1 MWPSGKAAAFDAAMR
16 WFESSHPSHSSEI
29 LMEKKHNKIV
39 VFSGNANTVL
49 AEKICKKLAIK
60 GGKAEI
66 GRFSDGE
73 ISVKINENVRA
84 KDVFIV
90 QPTCYPS
97 HVNLIEL
104 ILMVDALRW
113 SSAGRITAVI
123 PYYGYARQ
131 DRRVRSERVPISA
144 KVIAGILE
152 RSGID
157 RVLTVEL
164 HSEQIQGFFDIPVD
178 NIYGTK
184 VIFEDIQKQNFKDIL
199 VVSPDVGGVV
209 RSRAL
214 SKFLGIA
221 DLAII
226 DKRRDE
232 ANKSEVMNVIG
243 DVTGK
248 DCLLYDD
255 MADTCGTLCNAAD
268 ALKSKGARSV
278 NAYITHPVLSGNA
291 LEKINESSLDQ
302 LVVTD
307 TIPLSDEANSSKK
320 IRCISLAPT
329 LAEAIKR
336 LNKEESISEMLL

>member
-1 MWPSGKAAAFDAAMR
+1 MNNQTK
-16 WFESSHPSHSSEI
+16 ELVI
-29 LMEKKHNKIV
+29 
-39 VFSGNANTVL
+39 FSGNANKNL
-49 AEKICKKLAIK
+49 SDAICKELVKDLGDADV
-60 GGKAEI
+60 GT
-66 GRFSDGE
+66 FSDGE
-73 ISVKINENVRA
+73 VSVKINENVRG
-84 KDVFIV
+84 KDVYLI
-90 QPTCYPS
+90 QPTCSPT
-97 HVNLIEL
+97 HKNLIEL

-123 PYYGYARQ
+123 PYFGYARQ

-144 KVIAGILE
+144 KVIADILE

-184 VIFEDIQKQNFKDIL
+184 VMVDDINNQSFSDLL

-214 SKFLGIA
+214 AKALDLS

-243 DVTGK
+243 EVTEK
-248 DCLLYDD
+248 DCLIVDD
-255 MADTCGTLCNAAD
+255 MADTCGTLCNAAQ
-268 ALKSKGARSV
+268 ALKEKGAKTV
-278 NAYITHPVLSGNA
+278 TAYITHPVLSGNA
-291 LEKINESSLDQ
+291 IEKINESTLDQ

-307 TIPLSDEANSSKK
+307 TIPLSEQAKNCEK
-320 IRCISLAPT
+320 IRIMSLAPT
-329 LAEAIKR
+329 LAEAIR
-336 LNKEESISEMLL
+336 RINKEQSISAMMR

>member
-1 MWPSGKAAAFDAAMR
+1 MSDA
-16 WFESSHPSHSSEI
+16 
-29 LMEKKHNKIV
+29 
-39 VFSGNANTVL
+39 
-49 AEKICKKLAIK
+49 ICKELLKDLGDADV
-60 GGKAEI
+60 GT
-66 GRFSDGE
+66 FSDGE
-73 ISVKINENVRA
+73 VSVKINENVRG
-84 KDVFIV
+84 KDVYLI
-90 QPTCYPS
+90 QPTCSPT
-97 HVNLIEL
+97 HKNLIEL

-123 PYYGYARQ
+123 PYFGYARQ

-144 KVIAGILE
+144 KVIADILE

-184 VIFEDIQKQNFKDIL
+184 VMVDDINNQSFSDLL

-214 SKFLGIA
+214 AKALDLS

-243 DVTGK
+243 EVAEK
-248 DCLLYDD
+248 DCLIVDD
-255 MADTCGTLCNAAD
+255 MADTCGTLCNAAK
-268 ALKSKGARSV
+268 ALKEKGAK
-278 NAYITHPVLSGNA
+278 T
-291 LEKINESSLDQ
+291 
-302 LVVTD
+302 VT
-307 TIPLSDEANSSKK
+307 A
-320 IRCISLAPT
+320 
-329 LAEAIKR
+329 
-336 LNKEESISEMLL
+336 

>member
-1 MWPSGKAAAFDAAMR
+1 MNNQTK
-16 WFESSHPSHSSEI
+16 ELVI
-29 LMEKKHNKIV
+29 
-39 VFSGNANTVL
+39 FSGNANRGL
-49 AEKICKKLAIK
+49 SDAICKELVKDLGDADV
-60 GGKAEI
+60 GT
-66 GRFSDGE
+66 FSDGE
-73 ISVKINENVRA
+73 VSVKINENVRG
-84 KDVFIV
+84 KDVYLI
-90 QPTCYPS
+90 QPTCSPT
-97 HVNLIEL
+97 HKNLIEL
-104 ILMVDALRW
+104 LLMVDALRW

-123 PYYGYARQ
+123 PYFGYASQ

-144 KVIAGILE
+144 KVIADILE

-184 VIFEDIQKQNFKDIL
+184 VMVDDINNQSFSDLL

-214 SKFLGIA
+214 AKALDLS

-243 DVTGK
+243 EVAEK
-248 DCLLYDD
+248 DCLIVDD
-255 MADTCGTLCNAAD
+255 MADTCGTLCNAAQ
-268 ALKSKGARSV
+268 ALKEKGAKTV
-278 NAYITHPVLSGNA
+278 TAYITHPVLSGNA
-291 LEKINESSLDQ
+291 IEKINESTLDQ

-307 TIPLSDEANSSKK
+307 TIPLSEQAENCEK
-320 IRCISLAPT
+320 IRIMSLAPT
-329 LAEAIKR
+329 LAEAIR
-336 LNKEESISEMLL
+336 RINKEQSISAMMR

>member
-1 MWPSGKAAAFDAAMR
+1 MPPFVGSNPTTPAKLFL
-16 WFESSHPSHSSEI
+16 I
-29 LMEKKHNKIV
+29 EKDMQDKTREMVI
-39 VFSGNANTVL
+39 FTGNANKQL
-49 AEKICKKLAIK
+49 SNNICDELSTKLGSAD
-60 GGKAEI
+60 I

-73 ISVKINENVRA
+73 ISVKINENVRG
-84 KDVFIV
+84 KDIYII
-90 QPTCYPS
+90 QPTCAPT
-97 HVNLIEL
+97 HENFIEL

-113 SSAGRITAVI
+113 SSAGRITAVV

-144 KVIAGILE
+144 KVMADILA

-164 HSEQIQGFFDIPVD
+164 HSEQIQGFFRIPVD
-178 NIYGTK
+178 NIYGTT
-184 VIFEDIQKQNFKDIL
+184 VMVDDIKGQLFTDLL

-214 SKFLGIA
+214 AKALDLS

-243 DVTGK
+243 EVSGK
-248 DCLLYDD
+248 DCLIVDD
-255 MADTCGTLCNAAD
+255 MADTCGTLCNAAQ
-268 ALKSKGARSV
+268 ALKESGANSV
-278 NAYITHPVLSGNA
+278 TAYITHPVLSGNA
-291 LEKINESSLDQ
+291 IQKINGSTLDQ

-307 TIPLSDEANSSKK
+307 TIPLSKEAGDCKK
-320 IRCISLAPT
+320 IRVMSLAPT

-336 LNKEESISEMLL
+336 INKEESISAMMR

>member
-1 MWPSGKAAAFDAAMR
+1 MNNQTK
-16 WFESSHPSHSSEI
+16 ELI
-29 LMEKKHNKIV
+29 I
-39 VFSGNANTVL
+39 FSGNANRGL
-49 AEKICKKLAIK
+49 SDAICKELLKDLGDADV
-60 GGKAEI
+60 GT
-66 GRFSDGE
+66 FSDGE
-73 ISVKINENVRA
+73 VSVKINENVRG
-84 KDVFIV
+84 KDVYLI
-90 QPTCYPS
+90 QPTCSPT
-97 HVNLIEL
+97 HKNLIEL

-123 PYYGYARQ
+123 PYFGYARQ

-144 KVIAGILE
+144 KVIADILE

-184 VIFEDIQKQNFKDIL
+184 VMVDDINNQSFSDLL

-214 SKFLGIA
+214 AKALDLS

-243 DVTGK
+243 EVAEK
-248 DCLLYDD
+248 DCLIVDD
-255 MADTCGTLCNAAD
+255 MADTCGTLCNAAK
-268 ALKSKGARSV
+268 ALKEKGAKTV
-278 NAYITHPVLSGNA
+278 TAYITHPVLSGNA
-291 LEKINESSLDQ
+291 IEKINESTLDQ

-307 TIPLSDEANSSKK
+307 TIPLSEQAENCEK
-320 IRCISLAPT
+320 IRIMSLAPT
-329 LAEAIKR
+329 LAEAIR
-336 LNKEESISEMLL
+336 RINKEQSISAMMR

>member
-1 MWPSGKAAAFDAAMR
+1 MNNQTK
-16 WFESSHPSHSSEI
+16 ELI
-29 LMEKKHNKIV
+29 I
-39 VFSGNANTVL
+39 FSGNANKGL
-49 AEKICKKLAIK
+49 SDSICKELLKDLGDADV
-60 GGKAEI
+60 GT
-66 GRFSDGE
+66 FSDGE
-73 ISVKINENVRA
+73 VSVKINENVRG
-84 KDVFIV
+84 KDVYLI
-90 QPTCYPS
+90 QPTCSPT
-97 HVNLIEL
+97 HKNLIEL

-123 PYYGYARQ
+123 PYFGYARQ

-144 KVIAGILE
+144 KVIADILE

-184 VIFEDIQKQNFKDIL
+184 VMVDDINNQSFSDLL

-214 SKFLGIA
+214 AKALDLS

-243 DVTGK
+243 EVSGK
-248 DCLLYDD
+248 DCLIVDD
-255 MADTCGTLCNAAD
+255 MADTCGTLCNAAE
-268 ALKSKGARSV
+268 ALKEKGAKTV
-278 NAYITHPVLSGNA
+278 TAYITHAVLSGNA
-291 LEKINESSLDQ
+291 IEKINKSTLDQ

-307 TIPLSDEANSSKK
+307 TIPLSKQAEDCKK
-320 IRCISLAPT
+320 IRIMSLAPT
-329 LAEAIKR
+329 LAEAIR
-336 LNKEESISEMLL
+336 RINKEESISAMMR

>member
-1 MWPSGKAAAFDAAMR
+1 MNNQTK
-16 WFESSHPSHSSEI
+16 ELI
-29 LMEKKHNKIV
+29 I
-39 VFSGNANTVL
+39 FSGNANKGL
-49 AEKICKKLAIK
+49 SDAICKELLKDLGDADV
-60 GGKAEI
+60 GT
-66 GRFSDGE
+66 FSDGE
-73 ISVKINENVRA
+73 VSVKINENVRG
-84 KDVFIV
+84 KDVYLI
-90 QPTCYPS
+90 QPTCSPT
-97 HVNLIEL
+97 HKNLIEL
-104 ILMVDALRW
+104 ILMDDALRW

-123 PYYGYARQ
+123 PYFGYARQ

-144 KVIAGILE
+144 KVIADILE

-184 VIFEDIQKQNFKDIL
+184 VMVDDINNQSFSDLL

-214 SKFLGIA
+214 AKALDLS

-243 DVTGK
+243 EVAEK
-248 DCLLYDD
+248 DCLIVDD
-255 MADTCGTLCNAAD
+255 MADTCGTLCNAAK
-268 ALKSKGARSV
+268 ALKEKGAKTV
-278 NAYITHPVLSGNA
+278 TAYITHPVLSGNA
-291 LEKINESSLDQ
+291 IEKINESTLDQ

-307 TIPLSDEANSSKK
+307 TIPLSEQAENCEK
-320 IRCISLAPT
+320 IRIMSLAPT
-329 LAEAIKR
+329 LAEAIR
-336 LNKEESISEMLL
+336 RINKEQSISAMMR

>member
-1 MWPSGKAAAFDAAMR
+1 
-16 WFESSHPSHSSEI
+16 
-29 LMEKKHNKIV
+29 
-39 VFSGNANTVL
+39 
-49 AEKICKKLAIK
+49 
-60 GGKAEI
+60 
-66 GRFSDGE
+66 
-73 ISVKINENVRA
+73 
-84 KDVFIV
+84 
-90 QPTCYPS
+90 
-97 HVNLIEL
+97 
-104 ILMVDALRW
+104 MVDALRW
-113 SSAGRITAVI
+113 ASAGRITAVI

-131 DRRVRSERVPISA
+131 DRRVRSQRVPISA

-184 VIFEDIQKQNFKDIL
+184 VIYEDIKKQKFKDIL

-214 SKFLGIA
+214 SKFLDIG

-243 DVTGK
+243 DVSKK

-268 ALKSKGARSV
+268 ALKAKDARSV
-278 NAYITHPVLSGNA
+278 SAYITHPVLSGEA
-291 LEKINESSLDQ
+291 IEKINQSSLDQ

-307 TIPLSDEANSSKK
+307 TIPLSEEAKSCKK

-336 LNKEESISEMLL
+336 LNKEESISEMLM

>member
-1 MWPSGKAAAFDAAMR
+1 MNNQ
-16 WFESSHPSHSSEI
+16 
-29 LMEKKHNKIV
+29 KKELII
-39 VFSGNANTVL
+39 FSGNANRGL
-49 AEKICKKLAIK
+49 SDAICKELLKDLGDADV
-60 GGKAEI
+60 GT
-66 GRFSDGE
+66 FSDGE
-73 ISVKINENVRA
+73 VSVKINENVRG
-84 KDVFIV
+84 KDVYLI
-90 QPTCYPS
+90 QPTCSPT
-97 HVNLIEL
+97 HKNLIEL

-123 PYYGYARQ
+123 PYFGYARQ

-144 KVIAGILE
+144 KVIADILE

-184 VIFEDIQKQNFKDIL
+184 VMVDDINNQSFSDLL

-214 SKFLGIA
+214 AKALDLS

-243 DVTGK
+243 EVAEK
-248 DCLLYDD
+248 DCLIVDD
-255 MADTCGTLCNAAD
+255 MADTCGTLCNAAK
-268 ALKSKGARSV
+268 ALKEKGAKTV
-278 NAYITHPVLSGNA
+278 TAYITHPVLSGNA
-291 LEKINESSLDQ
+291 IEKINESTLDQ

-307 TIPLSDEANSSKK
+307 TIPLSEQAENCEK
-320 IRCISLAPT
+320 IRIMSLAPT
-329 LAEAIKR
+329 LAEAIR
-336 LNKEESISEMLL
+336 RINKEQSISAMMR

>member
-1 MWPSGKAAAFDAAMR
+1 MNNQTK
-16 WFESSHPSHSSEI
+16 ELVI
-29 LMEKKHNKIV
+29 
-39 VFSGNANTVL
+39 FSGNANKGL
-49 AEKICKKLAIK
+49 SDAICKELSKDL
-60 GGKAEI
+60 GDAEV
-66 GRFSDGE
+66 GTFSDGE
-73 ISVKINENVRA
+73 VSVKINENVRG
-84 KDVFIV
+84 KDVYLI
-90 QPTCYPS
+90 QPTCNPT
-97 HVNLIEL
+97 HKNLIEL
-104 ILMVDALRW
+104 ILIVDALRW

-123 PYYGYARQ
+123 PYFGYARQ

-144 KVIAGILE
+144 KVIADILE

-184 VIFEDIQKQNFKDIL
+184 VMVDDIKNQSFSDLL

-214 SKFLGIA
+214 AKALELS

-243 DVTGK
+243 EVADK
-248 DCLLYDD
+248 DCLIVDD
-255 MADTCGTLCNAAD
+255 MADTCGTLCNAAK
-268 ALKSKGARSV
+268 ALKEKGAKTV
-278 NAYITHPVLSGNA
+278 TAYITHPVLSGNA
-291 LEKINESSLDQ
+291 IEKINASTLDQ

-307 TIPLSDEANSSKK
+307 TIPLSKEAEDCEK
-320 IRCISLAPT
+320 IRVMTLAPT
-329 LAEAIKR
+329 LAEAIR
-336 LNKEESISEMLL
+336 RINKEQSISAMMR

>member
-1 MWPSGKAAAFDAAMR
+1 MNNQTK
-16 WFESSHPSHSSEI
+16 ELVI
-29 LMEKKHNKIV
+29 
-39 VFSGNANTVL
+39 FSGNANRGL
-49 AEKICKKLAIK
+49 SDAICEELVKDLGDADV
-60 GGKAEI
+60 GA
-66 GRFSDGE
+66 FSDGE
-73 ISVKINENVRA
+73 VSVKINENVRG
-84 KDVFIV
+84 KDVYLI
-90 QPTCYPS
+90 QPTCSPT
-97 HVNLIEL
+97 HKNLIEL

-123 PYYGYARQ
+123 PYFGYARQ

-144 KVIAGILE
+144 KVIADILE

-184 VIFEDIQKQNFKDIL
+184 VMVDDINNQSFSDLL

-214 SKFLGIA
+214 AKALDLS

-243 DVTGK
+243 EVAEK
-248 DCLLYDD
+248 DCLIVDD
-255 MADTCGTLCNAAD
+255 MADTCGTLCNAAQ
-268 ALKSKGARSV
+268 ALKEKGAKTV
-278 NAYITHPVLSGNA
+278 TAYITHPVLSGNA
-291 LEKINESSLDQ
+291 IEKINESTLDQ

-307 TIPLSDEANSSKK
+307 TIPLSEQAENCEK
-320 IRCISLAPT
+320 IRIMSLAPT
-329 LAEAIKR
+329 LAEAIR
-336 LNKEESISEMLL
+336 RINKEQSISAMMR